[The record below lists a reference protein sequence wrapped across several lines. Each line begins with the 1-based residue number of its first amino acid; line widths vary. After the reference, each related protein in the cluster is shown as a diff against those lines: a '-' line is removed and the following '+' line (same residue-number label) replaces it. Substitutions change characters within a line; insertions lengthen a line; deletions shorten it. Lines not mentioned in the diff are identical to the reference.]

1 MQWLQGKTSETI
13 SPRWT
18 LAVYS
23 APWLFSLR
31 QVTLHLGLIKT
42 LKCSKLDYQ
51 PDTGVTVASQIW
63 GNRQQQSVRQS
74 WVVMGGKSTNF
85 RTGGP
90 QAQCPKHATRRKFHP
105 SHSIRKVR
113 WHFANYPFRKK
124 TPHPAM
130 ASAHHHMGF
139 SILALQLP
147 GTGIRTHARHCG
159 VTSTL
164 CAKGGCFVCVLR
176 TCSSLRCSSR
186 RHPRKPQPR
195 GLPESPIFWKEQPCK
210 IRRVLLSCLP
220 SLSVITILNKMNE
233 CHTLS

>member
-1 MQWLQGKTSETI
+1 MGLKHNAQNMPRGGNSTPVTQFAKSGGILLITPSE
-13 SPRWT
+13 
-18 LAVYS
+18 
-23 APWLFSLR
+23 
-31 QVTLHLGLIKT
+31 
-42 LKCSKLDYQ
+42 
-51 PDTGVTVASQIW
+51 
-63 GNRQQQSVRQS
+63 
-74 WVVMGGKSTNF
+74 
-85 RTGGP
+85 
-90 QAQCPKHATRRKFHP
+90 
-105 SHSIRKVR
+105 
-113 WHFANYPFRKK
+113 KK

-130 ASAHHHMGF
+130 ASAHHHTGF

>member
-124 TPHPAM
+124 NTSPSHGLSPPPHGVQHPRASAAWDRNPHPCTALRGHQHPAFVPRGSALSACWEHAAPSDALPEDTQGSRNHG
-130 ASAHHHMGF
+130 ASQSRLYSGRN
-139 SILALQLP
+139 S
-147 GTGIRTHARHCG
+147 HARSD
-159 VTSTL
+159 VS
-164 CAKGGCFVCVLR
+164 
-176 TCSSLRCSSR
+176 CS
-186 RHPRKPQPR
+186 PA
-195 GLPESPIFWKEQPCK
+195 
-210 IRRVLLSCLP
+210 CL
-220 SLSVITILNKMNE
+220 
-233 CHTLS
+233 H